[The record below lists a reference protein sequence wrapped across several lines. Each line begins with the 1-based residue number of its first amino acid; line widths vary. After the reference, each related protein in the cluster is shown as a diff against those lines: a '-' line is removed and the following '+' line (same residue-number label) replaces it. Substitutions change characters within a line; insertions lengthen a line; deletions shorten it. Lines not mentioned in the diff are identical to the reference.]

1 MATAD
6 DADRNIQRSVYGP
19 QTTSLLLNR
28 FPLVLKQKLISA
40 AKSEPLKEKLVD
52 FKEKIKE
59 WSVEALEM
67 EKYQPEVKS

>member
-6 DADRNIQRSVYGP
+6 DADRYIQRSVYGP

-40 AKSEPLKEKLVD
+40 AKSEPLKEKLVV
-52 FKEKIKE
+52 FKEKITTR
-59 WSVEALEM
+59 L
-67 EKYQPEVKS
+67 

>member
-6 DADRNIQRSVYGP
+6 DADRDIQRSVYGP